1 MKIEELNGSEL
12 FFAGRVMT
20 KLVEITKEQKKTN
33 KDYEKAFD
41 YLLSKFDEINTEIE
55 KEIYLEFKEAIDNLK
70 KNFEEWC
77 IIDLYNELE
86 SKIQELE
93 ISIRSL
99 RKTGQKYA
107 EAERDYKILLRQ
119 EVLKLRDEGQAIG
132 VITLTCYGIPSVA
145 EARFKRDTA
154 EAIYKANLEAISTIK
169 LQIRVLENQINREF
183 GMEGN
188 RL

>member
-1 MKIEELNGSEL
+1 M
-12 FFAGRVMT
+12 
-20 KLVEITKEQKKTN
+20 
-33 KDYEKAFD
+33 
-41 YLLSKFDEINTEIE
+41 
-55 KEIYLEFKEAIDNLK
+55 
-70 KNFEEWC
+70 
-77 IIDLYNELE
+77 DLYNELE

-119 EVLKLRDEGQAIG
+119 EVLNLRDEGQAIG

-154 EAIYKANLEAISTIK
+154 EAIYKANLEAINSIK
-169 LQIRVLENQINREF
+169 LQLRLLENQIQREY
-183 GMEGN
+183 GTQISQ
-188 RL
+188 